1 MYFTK
6 LNSLLYSYRRH
17 SNAKMNAVQLGF
29 PSYQSQPFAFPYGN
43 CEQSA
48 WAPPLKS
55 SRTPFPRINLNSTY
69 SPPSSVQSQGIPPPH
84 FPPSF
89 APPQNCSPETYPR
102 MGLSSS
108 VQQFFH
114 KFEQNKNLVHQL
126 DTRSESSY
134 KTPNE
139 TESDTDGSDEDAK
152 TFKDKYLESQIE
164 INRLRSIIRNME
176 SKKPIPSKALAED
189 DVKSLSWATITE
201 LEEHNLIV

>member
-1 MYFTK
+1 
-6 LNSLLYSYRRH
+6 
-17 SNAKMNAVQLGF
+17 MNAVQLGF

-114 KFEQNKNLVHQL
+114 KFEQNN
-126 DTRSESSY
+126 
-134 KTPNE
+134 PNE
-139 TESDTDGSDEDAK
+139 TKSDTDGSDEDAK

>member
-17 SNAKMNAVQLGF
+17 SKNAKMNAVQLGF

-89 APPQNCSPETYPR
+89 APSQNCSPETYPR

-114 KFEQNKNLVHQL
+114 KFEQNN
-126 DTRSESSY
+126 
-134 KTPNE
+134 PNE
-139 TESDTDGSDEDAK
+139 TKSDTDGSDEDAK